1 MKIVVLDGYTLNPGD
16 LDWAPLAAHGELEIH
31 PRSAPGE
38 VLERAAGAEVLLTNK
53 VVLDADR
60 LAQLPDLQYI
70 GVTATGTN
78 VVDLAAAKAKG
89 IVVTNVP
96 AYSTPSV
103 AEHVFALLLALARRV
118 EGHSTLVRDGRWSEA
133 LDFSFWEGELV
144 ELSGRRLGLVGF
156 GAIAQAVARIAL
168 AFGMRVMVTTAHP
181 ERHRGELPGVT
192 FHSLEEL
199 LAGSDVVSL
208 HCPLTPE
215 TEHLLDARRLAL
227 MRPGAFLLNTGRGP
241 LIDEAA
247 LAAALNAG
255 HLAGAGLDV
264 LSSEPP
270 PLSNP
275 LLQARNCLITPHI
288 AWATRASRSRLLEV
302 VAANVGAFLAGK
314 LRNVVN

>member
-1 MKIVVLDGYTLNPGD
+1 MKIVVLDGHALNPGD
-16 LDWAPLAAHGELEIH
+16 LDWGPLAAHGELQVH

-53 VVLDADR
+53 VVLDADC

-78 VVDLAAAKAKG
+78 VVDLAAAKARG

-118 EGHSTLVRDGRWSEA
+118 EGHSTLVREGRWSA
-133 LDFSFWEGELV
+133 SPDFSFWDGELV
-144 ELSGRRLGLVGF
+144 ELAGRRLGLVGF
-156 GAIAQAVARIAL
+156 GAIGQAVARIGL
-168 AFGMRVMVTTAHP
+168 AFGMRILVNTGHP
-181 ERHRGELPGVT
+181 ERHRGDLPGVS
-192 FHSLEEL
+192 FLALEEL

-227 MRPGAFLLNTGRGP
+227 MRPGAFLINTGRGP
-241 LIDEAA
+241 LVDEAA
-247 LAAALNAG
+247 LATALNEG
-255 HLAGAGLDV
+255 RLAGAGLDV

-270 PLSNP
+270 SPGNP
-275 LLQARNCLITPHI
+275 LLAARNCLITPHI
-288 AWATRASRSRLLEV
+288 AWATRASRSRLLDVV
-302 VAANVGAFLAGK
+302 VANVAAFLAGK
-314 LRNVVN
+314 PRNVVN

>member
-1 MKIVVLDGYTLNPGD
+1 MKIVVLDGHALNPGD
-16 LDWAPLAAHGELEIH
+16 LDWGPLAAHGELQVH

-38 VLERAAGAEVLLTNK
+38 VLERAAGAEVLFTNK
-53 VVLDADR
+53 VVLDADC

-78 VVDLAAAKAKG
+78 VVDLAAAKARG

-118 EGHSTLVRDGRWSEA
+118 EGHSTLVREGRWSA
-133 LDFSFWEGELV
+133 SPDFSFWDGELV
-144 ELSGRRLGLVGF
+144 ELAGRRLGLVGF
-156 GAIAQAVARIAL
+156 GAIGQAVARIGL
-168 AFGMRVMVTTAHP
+168 AFGMRILVNTGHP
-181 ERHRGELPGVT
+181 ERHRGDLPGVS
-192 FHSLEEL
+192 FLALEEL

-227 MRPGAFLLNTGRGP
+227 MRPGAFLINTGRGP
-241 LIDEAA
+241 LVDEAA
-247 LAAALNAG
+247 LATALNEG
-255 HLAGAGLDV
+255 RLAGAGLDV

-270 PLSNP
+270 SPGNP
-275 LLQARNCLITPHI
+275 LLAARNCLITPHI
-288 AWATRASRSRLLEV
+288 AWATRASRSRLLDVV
-302 VAANVGAFLAGK
+302 VANVAAFLTGK
-314 LRNVVN
+314 SRNVVN